1 MHVLYG
7 LVLYLKKAFLE
18 ILCGRYCLHIWSGGG
33 NITAFDHIQ
42 SLQRPPSGHQ
52 GLFV

>member
-1 MHVLYG
+1 MYFIG
-7 LVLYLKKAFLE
+7 LYLKKAFLE
-18 ILCGRYCLHIWSGGG
+18 ILCWKYCLQIWSGGG